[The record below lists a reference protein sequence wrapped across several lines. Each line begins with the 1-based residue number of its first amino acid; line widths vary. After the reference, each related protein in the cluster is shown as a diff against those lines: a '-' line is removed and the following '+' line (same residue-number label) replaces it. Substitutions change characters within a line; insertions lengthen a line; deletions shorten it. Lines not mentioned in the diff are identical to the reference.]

1 MRLKCAV
8 IGAAAGLRKA
18 LPEYLT
24 EARESKEGR
33 FSSAKRQPGGCR
45 LAGKERRTF
54 GKLLKKYGIDKR
66 RYHS

>member
-24 EARESKEGR
+24 GGSGVKGGAFFLSETAACMRPARVSRHGPR
-33 FSSAKRQPGGCR
+33 FHTVV
-45 LAGKERRTF
+45 L
-54 GKLLKKYGIDKR
+54 I
-66 RYHS
+66 